1 MRFKILG
8 LIAAAA
14 FVAAC
19 ETAPEEKAA
28 TSGAGAAMA
37 ATTTTPKASPPPMPM
52 PSGPAPGSKED
63 FLDKVGDRIF
73 FDFDKYNLKADA
85 RGTLEKQ
92 AAWLKKWPAA
102 TITVEGH
109 CDERGTREYNLAL
122 GERRANSV
130 KDYLVALGGQPE
142 PHQDHLVWQGA
153 SRGARLQRFG
163 LGPEPPRRDG
173 HNRRRRS
180 LSPASPIECFPAP
193 PVPVPAGM
201 GRRPIFA

>member
-14 FVAAC
+14 LVAAC

-28 TSGAGAAMA
+28 TSGAGAATA
-37 ATTTTPKASPPPMPM
+37 ATTATPSVSPPPM

-92 AAWLKKWPAA
+92 AAWLNKWPAV

-130 KDYLVALGGQPE
+130 KDYLITLGINASRITTISYGKERPVALGSNEQAWGQ
-142 PHQDHLVWQGA
+142 
-153 SRGARLQRFG
+153 
-163 LGPEPPRRDG
+163 
-173 HNRRRRS
+173 NRRGVTS
-180 LSPASPIECFPAP
+180 VTGGSPSS
-193 PVPVPAGM
+193 
-201 GRRPIFA
+201 